1 MQINIY
7 QVPYDTA
14 RPNWRMGNGPDR
26 LLRGG
31 LEDALRAC
39 GHTITTTRIETADP
53 FPSEIK
59 TAFELYRMLAEKI
72 RASEP
77 AAFPLVLSGN
87 CGAALGTLAGISTED
102 TGIAWFD
109 AHGDFNTPDTTNSG
123 FLDGMGLAAA
133 AGLCWQ
139 KLTASIPGFRPV
151 PGRQIIHIGGSDV
164 EQDED
169 SLMRAYRVQAASLP
183 AIRKQGLAD
192 ALYPAL
198 SAVQAQVS
206 SVYLHLDLDG
216 LNPQKTPAN
225 HFPSSDGLE
234 VEEAKEAIRLVRER
248 FTIRALGVASY
259 DPAYDPQGN
268 TLRAAIELV
277 QAALG

>member
-1 MQINIY
+1 MQINIF

-14 RPNWRMGNGPDR
+14 RPDWRMGNGPAR

-31 LEDALRAC
+31 LEDTLRAA
-39 GHTITTTRIETADP
+39 GHTVTAVRIDSADP

-59 TAFELYRMLAEKI
+59 TAFELYKRLSESI
-72 RASEP
+72 RAGDT

-109 AHGDFNTPDTTNSG
+109 AHGDFNTPETTASG

-133 AGLCWQ
+133 SGLCWQ
-139 KLTASIPGFRPV
+139 KLTVAIPGFRPV
-151 PGRQIIHIGGSDV
+151 PGRKIIHVGSSEI
-164 EQDED
+164 EQDEAA
-169 SLMRAYRVQAASLP
+169 LMRAYRVQVASLP
-183 AIRKQGLAD
+183 AIREMGLED
-192 ALYPAL
+192 ALYPGL

-206 SVYLHLDLDG
+206 SVYLHLDLDV
-216 LNPQKTPAN
+216 LDPTRTPAN
-225 HFPSSDGLE
+225 HFPASDGMD
-234 VEEAKEAIRLVRER
+234 VEMVKEAIRLVCER
-248 FTIRALGVASY
+248 FTIHAVGVASY
-259 DPAYDPQGN
+259 DPACDPQGN

-277 QAALG
+277 QAVIG